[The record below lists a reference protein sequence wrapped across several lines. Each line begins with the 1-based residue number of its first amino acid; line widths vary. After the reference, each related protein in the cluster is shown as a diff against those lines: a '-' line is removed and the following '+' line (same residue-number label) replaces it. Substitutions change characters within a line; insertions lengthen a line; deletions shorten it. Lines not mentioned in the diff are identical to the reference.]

1 MARIK
6 NWSDFQHFKDRRPP
20 WIKLHRDILENRDI
34 SSISDCSFRVLVGIW
49 LLASEDKE
57 MLGTLPNIDDI
68 AFRLRIE
75 KPKVIKALKELDKF
89 ILDDDINPISDGYQD
104 DVPEVETEKR
114 QRRGKEEIELVFEFW
129 KTTMNHLRSVMDD
142 KRKKLITTA
151 LKNYSTDDLKL
162 AIIGCSKTP
171 HNIGKNDNNQRYDGL
186 HIILKDSDNI
196 ERFIGNSGLNS
207 SSSAPISKPLSNGRA

>member
-1 MARIK
+1 MAKIK

-57 MLGTLPNIDDI
+57 MEGSIPDVEDI
-68 AFRLRIE
+68 AFRLRME
-75 KPKVIKALKELDKF
+75 KSKVIKALKELNNF
-89 ILDDDINPISDGYQD
+89 LIQDDISAISDGYQL

-114 QRRGKEEIELVFEFW
+114 RDKGEVEVIFEFW
-129 KTTMNHLRSVMDD
+129 KTTFNHPRSVMDP
-142 KRKKLITTA
+142 KRKKLITAA
-151 LKNYSTDDLKL
+151 LKIYSVDDLKE

-171 HNIGKNDNNQRYDGL
+171 HNIGKNDNNQVYDGL

-196 ERFIGNSGLNS
+196 ERFMNNAGNKNPAGQ
-207 SSSAPISKPLSNGRA
+207 PPMRPLENG